1 MKKFFFISNRQSGKT
16 TKAVYEFMKNP
27 EETILI
33 CPNSQ
38 SKKDIVKKI
47 GSVSNANN
55 ILGSAPS
62 ENFFRGKKAKRII
75 YDEYLS
81 LDYETRLY
89 FERITLPLGI
99 EEIYCFS
106 TPQVL
111 YDRDIFDFVVNMK
124 KENKGLSIEQQS
136 DLCMN
141 DLIIEITDNT
151 IRTSEMIRE
160 EIYELFY
167 NYLTDPDTNLIHNDF
182 FINQKISNLNN
193 VSYFPEEYKELTELK
208 GVFLKK

>member
-27 EETILI
+27 EETILV
-33 CPNSQ
+33 CANSQ
-38 SKKDIVKKI
+38 SKDELLKKL
-47 GSVSNANN
+47 GLVSHADN

-62 ENFFRGKKAKRII
+62 ESFFRGKKAKKII
-75 YDEYLS
+75 YDEYLF

-89 FERITLPLGI
+89 FEKMTLPFGI

-106 TPQVL
+106 TPQIL
-111 YDRDIFDFVVNMK
+111 YDRDTFDFVVNMK
-124 KENKGLSIEQQS
+124 KENKAISIERQS

-141 DLIIEITDNT
+141 DLIIEMTDST

-160 EIYELFY
+160 EIFELYY
-167 NYLTDPDTNLIHNDF
+167 NYLTDPDTIIIHNDF

-193 VSYFPEEYKELTELK
+193 VSYFPDEYKELTELK